1 MIEVIGNGDGTLL
14 VCNEESKLM
23 GMDGNR
29 RLNGDVI
36 AGPFFVV
43 GTDGE
48 NFRSLTD
55 AEVEPIQTALCGGRG
70 HFPGGSAGAYGLYLF
85 RMVKQKME
93 VTTMKIKAQIDR
105 MVGENNRIKAYAS
118 VILGGE
124 YVVRDI
130 AVMDSKNGLFA
141 RMPYRSY
148 KDRNGDMKYSDTVF
162 AMNETSRNAIN
173 DAVLAAYE
181 QRLHM
186 EQDEAPDV
194 EESIDESPGMVHSM

>member
-1 MIEVIGNGDGTLL
+1 
-14 VCNEESKLM
+14 
-23 GMDGNR
+23 
-29 RLNGDVI
+29 
-36 AGPFFVV
+36 
-43 GTDGE
+43 
-48 NFRSLTD
+48 
-55 AEVEPIQTALCGGRG
+55 
-70 HFPGGSAGAYGLYLF
+70 
-85 RMVKQKME
+85 
-93 VTTMKIKAQIDR
+93 MKIKAQIDR

-124 YVVRDI
+124 YVVRGI

-148 KDRNGDMKYSDTVF
+148 QDRNGDMKYSDTVF

-186 EQDEAPDV
+186 EQDEAADM
-194 EESIDESPGMVHSM
+194 EESIDESPGMVQSM

>member
-1 MIEVIGNGDGTLL
+1 
-14 VCNEESKLM
+14 
-23 GMDGNR
+23 
-29 RLNGDVI
+29 
-36 AGPFFVV
+36 
-43 GTDGE
+43 
-48 NFRSLTD
+48 
-55 AEVEPIQTALCGGRG
+55 
-70 HFPGGSAGAYGLYLF
+70 
-85 RMVKQKME
+85 
-93 VTTMKIKAQIDR
+93 MKIKAQIDR

-186 EQDEAPDV
+186 EQDEAPDMEATHGSV
-194 EESIDESPGMVHSM
+194 RWPDYDRTGGGDTGAGAESYRRADENAKASADGIRR

>member
-1 MIEVIGNGDGTLL
+1 
-14 VCNEESKLM
+14 
-23 GMDGNR
+23 
-29 RLNGDVI
+29 
-36 AGPFFVV
+36 
-43 GTDGE
+43 
-48 NFRSLTD
+48 
-55 AEVEPIQTALCGGRG
+55 
-70 HFPGGSAGAYGLYLF
+70 
-85 RMVKQKME
+85 
-93 VTTMKIKAQIDR
+93 MKIKAQIDR

-130 AVMDSKNGLFA
+130 AVVENGLFA

-173 DAVLAAYE
+173 AAVLAAYE

>member
-1 MIEVIGNGDGTLL
+1 
-14 VCNEESKLM
+14 
-23 GMDGNR
+23 
-29 RLNGDVI
+29 
-36 AGPFFVV
+36 
-43 GTDGE
+43 
-48 NFRSLTD
+48 
-55 AEVEPIQTALCGGRG
+55 
-70 HFPGGSAGAYGLYLF
+70 
-85 RMVKQKME
+85 
-93 VTTMKIKAQIDR
+93 MKIKAQIDR

-194 EESIDESPGMVHSM
+194 EESIDESPGRVHSM

>member
-1 MIEVIGNGDGTLL
+1 
-14 VCNEESKLM
+14 
-23 GMDGNR
+23 
-29 RLNGDVI
+29 
-36 AGPFFVV
+36 
-43 GTDGE
+43 
-48 NFRSLTD
+48 
-55 AEVEPIQTALCGGRG
+55 
-70 HFPGGSAGAYGLYLF
+70 
-85 RMVKQKME
+85 
-93 VTTMKIKAQIDR
+93 MKIKAQIDR

-186 EQDEAPDV
+186 EKHRTWRNLSTKAPAWCTRCSLRKKV
-194 EESIDESPGMVHSM
+194 PILAGLSALHRYPCRQR